1 MINSRLKRLE
11 GLNDV
16 ETKMRNIEK
25 EMKFVTT
32 KV

>member
-1 MINSRLKRLE
+1 VINSRLKRLE